1 MDFRVPPVTVQ
12 IRDNSTLDIL
22 GVVSDFASLTIT
34 PRFNAIGAYVLMI
47 SAASDKAYLLIP
59 GNGLVIKRGSTVLM
73 SGPIREPNWSLS
85 DSDGGTGVLTVNGVD
100 DMALLS
106 GATCWPDPTADEAH
120 QTDPVYKI
128 SAVKAETTM
137 RTLVNLNIGPGA
149 QTSRKISN
157 LTLATDGAHGSNI
170 TKQVNQF
177 DNLLT
182 TLQDIAKTAGLGF
195 RIVQVSGGLQ
205 FQVYEPADRSGTARF
220 SLALGNL
227 TAASYSVTAPTCTK
241 AVVVAG
247 GTDSARVVKVY
258 TRPDSAFPGPLI
270 EQFVDQTSVD
280 STSADRDAQMDQAAD
295 EALTSGAAQGNLT
308 MTPIDTP
315 LLQFGRDYTV
325 GDIVS
330 CQVRDDFFSDVVR
343 EVGITYDSQGGYVA
357 QAVIGSSDSTNNQDV
372 VSRQFQYIARIFNR
386 LRRLETRKLA

>member
-1 MDFRVPPVTVQ
+1 MDFSVPPVTVQ
-12 IRDNSTLDIL
+12 VRDNATLSTL
-22 GVVSDFASLTIT
+22 GVIDDFVSLTIT
-34 PRFNAIGAYVLMI
+34 PRFNSVGAYVLTI
-47 SAASDKAYLLIP
+47 SAASPKAVLLVP
-59 GNGLVIKRGSTVLM
+59 GNGLVIKRGAAVLM

-85 DSDGGTGVLTVNGVD
+85 QQDGGTGVLTVNGVD
-100 DMALLS
+100 DMAVLA
-106 GATCWPDPTADEAH
+106 GATCWPKPTADEAH

-128 SAVKAETTM
+128 SAVVAETAM

-149 QTSRKISN
+149 LTARKVAN
-157 LTLATDGAHGSNI
+157 LTLATDGGRGASV

-195 RIVQVSGGLQ
+195 RVTQVGSSLQ
-205 FQVYEPADRSGTARF
+205 FQVYEPADRSGAARF
-220 SLALGNL
+220 SFALGNL
-227 TAASYSVTAPTCTK
+227 SGSSYTVTAPTCTK
-241 AVVVAG
+241 AIVVAG

-258 TRPDSAFPGPLI
+258 TRPDTAYPGPLI

-315 LLQFGRDYTV
+315 RLQFGVDYTV

-330 CQVRDDFFSDVVR
+330 CQVRDDFYADVVR
-343 EVGITYDSQGGYVA
+343 EVGITFDSQNGYVA
-357 QAVIGSSDSTNNQDV
+357 QAVIGSPDSMDNHDV
-372 VSRQFQYIARIFNR
+372 LARQFQYIARIFTR
-386 LRRLETRKLA
+386 LRRLETRKAA